1 MGFDDRVLARVLIF
15 LRDMKIPVLF
25 RSHMLLSTLFAC
37 AFLQGCL
44 SDGSDSAESSPG
56 PAGTAEVRIS
66 PLPNASLAAA
76 RALAAEPGGW
86 VVARIRRHD
95 HSGSWADSVQWLG
108 SSQISLSF
116 SNLPEGTDYVVSALY
131 RDAAGR
137 TTHADS
143 ASPVAILPGTPTPVA
158 LSLKALL
165 GRILITMPSV
175 PATVDTLGIIWNGP
189 TGVRRAVI
197 VRGTSGKT
205 LLRLD
210 SLPVGVTGAA
220 ILRAWNAAGDTLY
233 RCDTTI
239 TISSQADL
247 SLTLRW
253 VDASGTMALS
263 ASILAGG
270 EIDATAL
277 FPADAVA
284 NGRLRLLG
292 LSDSSNSDWAL
303 VGNPGSDSVVG
314 QIILVHGTE
323 SVTASV
329 ALAPGGMA
337 TLSRVSCSDAARTT
351 HPLHGAP
358 GLVCGLSLSVAWST
372 TGTLW
377 ELHAPDGTLAER
389 ALVWDGKNGWPD
401 LNSST
406 ARTLRRRSGTD
417 GTDPMAGRSWCADSS
432 DDPLS
437 TCS

>member
-1 MGFDDRVLARVLIF
+1 ME
-15 LRDMKIPVLF
+15 IPVLL
-25 RSHMLLSTLFAC
+25 RSNKLLSTLFAC
-37 AFLQGCL
+37 ALLQGCL
-44 SDGSDSAESSPG
+44 SDGSNSTDS
-56 PAGTAEVRIS
+56 GTASGSAQVRVS
-66 PLPNASLAAA
+66 PLPTESLPAA

-86 VVARIRRHD
+86 VVARIRRQNHT
-95 HSGSWADSVQWLG
+95 GSWTDSVQWTG

-116 SNLPEGTDYVVSALY
+116 ANLPQGTDYAVSALY

-165 GRILITMPSV
+165 GRIVITMPSV
-175 PATVDTLGIIWNGP
+175 PATVDSLGISWSGS
-189 TGVRRAVI
+189 TGLRRTVI

-210 SLPVGVTGAA
+210 SLPVGISGAA
-220 ILRAWNAAGDTLY
+220 SLRAWNVAGDTLY

-247 SLTLRW
+247 SLTLHW

-263 ASILAGG
+263 ASLLAGG
-270 EIDATAL
+270 ETDATAL
-277 FPADAVA
+277 FPGDAVA
-284 NGRLRLLG
+284 SGRLRIRG

-303 VGNPGSDSVVG
+303 VENPGSDSVVG
-314 QIILVHGTE
+314 QITLVHGTE
-323 SVTASV
+323 SIAASV
-329 ALAPGGMA
+329 ALAPGGLA
-337 TLSRVSCSDAARTT
+337 TLSRVSCSDVARAN

-377 ELHAPDGTLAER
+377 ELHAPDGSLAER

-406 ARTLRRRSGTD
+406 ARTLRRRGGTG

-432 DDPLS
+432 DNPMR

>member
-1 MGFDDRVLARVLIF
+1 
-15 LRDMKIPVLF
+15 MKIPVLL
-25 RSHMLLSTLFAC
+25 RSNKPLSTLFAC
-37 AFLQGCL
+37 ALLQGCL
-44 SDGSDSAESSPG
+44 SDGSNSTDS
-56 PAGTAEVRIS
+56 GTPSTGSVEVQVS
-66 PLPNASLAAA
+66 PLPTSSPSAA

-86 VVARIRRHD
+86 VVARIRRLNHT
-95 HSGSWADSVQWLG
+95 GSWTDSIQWLG

-116 SNLPEGTDYVVSALY
+116 ANLPEGTDYAVSAFY

-143 ASPVAILPGTPTPVA
+143 ASPVAILPGSPTPVP
-158 LSLKALL
+158 LSLKVLL
-165 GRILITMPSV
+165 GRIVITMPSV
-175 PATVDTLGIIWNGP
+175 PTTVDSLGIRWSGS

-210 SLPVGVTGAA
+210 SLPVGVSGAA
-220 ILRAWNAAGDTLY
+220 SLRAWDIAGDTLY
-233 RCDTTI
+233 GCDTTI
-239 TISSQADL
+239 TVSSQADL
-247 SLTLRW
+247 SLTLHW
-253 VDASGTMALS
+253 LDASGSIALS

-270 EIDATAL
+270 ETDATAL
-277 FPADAVA
+277 FPGDQVA
-284 NGRLRLLG
+284 TGRLRLVA

-314 QIILVHGTE
+314 QITLVHGTE

-329 ALAPGGMA
+329 ALAPGGLA
-337 TLSRVSCSDAARTT
+337 TLSRASCSDVARTS

-377 ELHAPDGTLAER
+377 ELHAPDGSLAER

-406 ARTLRRRSGTD
+406 ARTLRRRTGTD

-432 DDPLS
+432 DSPTR

>member
-1 MGFDDRVLARVLIF
+1 
-15 LRDMKIPVLF
+15 MKIPVPF
-25 RSHMLLSTLFAC
+25 RSCELLSTLFAF
-37 AFLQGCL
+37 ALLQSCL
-44 SDGSDSAESSPG
+44 SDGSNSTDSSPG
-56 PAGTAEVRIS
+56 SAGSAEVWIS
-66 PLPNASLAAA
+66 PLPTDALPAA
-76 RALAAEPGGW
+76 RSLAAEPGGW
-86 VVARIRRHD
+86 VVARIRRRD

-108 SSQISLSF
+108 SSRISLSF
-116 SNLPEGTDYVVSALY
+116 ANLPEGTDYVVAALY

-137 TTHADS
+137 ATHADS
-143 ASPVAILPGTPTPVA
+143 SSPVAILPGNSTPIS

-165 GRILITMPSV
+165 GRIVITMPSV
-175 PATVDTLGIIWNGP
+175 PATVDSLGITWNGP
-189 TGVRRAVI
+189 SGLRRAVI

-210 SLPVGVTGAA
+210 SLAVGVSGTAS
-220 ILRAWNAAGDTLY
+220 LRAWNAAGDTLY

-239 TISSQADL
+239 TIASQADL
-247 SLTLRW
+247 SLTLHW

-263 ASILAGG
+263 ASIAAGG
-270 EIDATAL
+270 ETDATAL
-277 FPADAVA
+277 FPGDAVA
-284 NGRLRLLG
+284 SGRLRLLA

-314 QIILVHGTE
+314 QITLVHGTE
-323 SVTASV
+323 SVTAAV
-329 ALAPGGMA
+329 ALAPGGFA
-337 TLSRVSCSDAARTT
+337 TLSRVSCAEAARTT

-377 ELHAPDGTLAER
+377 ELHSPDGTLAER

-406 ARTLRRRSGTD
+406 ARTLRRRSGSD

-432 DDPLS
+432 DSPLP